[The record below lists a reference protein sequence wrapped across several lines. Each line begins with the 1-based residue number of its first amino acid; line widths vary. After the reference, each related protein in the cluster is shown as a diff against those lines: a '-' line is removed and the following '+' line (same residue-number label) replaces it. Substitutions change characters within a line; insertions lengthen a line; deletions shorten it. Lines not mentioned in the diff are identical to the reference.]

1 MRRDLHRLLIGL
13 APIVLAWAPARAA
26 TEIKLEKHYL
36 AGVVEKLPPN
46 RFDQEG
52 KYRGSVH
59 SYRLVGIDPRLRKL
73 LAAFTVE
80 GEYRPPAA
88 GPISENAMRSKDH
101 VEGWRKFRF
110 EIKASVNAEAGLDG
124 SPRFRVDV
132 DEVKRTEL
140 EGVAGLLAKLLGK
153 QFDAIATQVVDG
165 KAESVNQKINAEIM
179 KRAAMYKDY
188 GVLCGIDYAPD
199 FVVLKFDL
207 TRLDRQGILGYVYPG
222 PREGAVPLHRWL
234 NVRTGAHRYTLSE
247 TIDVGGAFTPE
258 GVACYVPVADAP
270 GATPVELLQGRID
283 HIYTTAPE
291 AERIRPRL
299 FHPAGTA
306 FHVLSAPADGAVP
319 FYRFNDGRRGLHFYT
334 THPHAEFAK

>member
-1 MRRDLHRLLIGL
+1 MSHPRRAGLAFAILSSLLI
-13 APIVLAWAPARAA
+13 APARAA
-26 TEIKLEKHYL
+26 TEIKLEKGYL

-46 RFDQEG
+46 RFDQE

-59 SYRLVGIDPRLRKL
+59 SFRLVGIDPQARKL
-73 LAAFTVE
+73 LAAFTAE
-80 GEYRPPAA
+80 GEFRPPAS
-88 GPISENAMRSKDH
+88 GPIGENASRSKGH
-101 VEGWRKFRF
+101 VDGWRKFRF
-110 EIKASVNAEAGLDG
+110 EIKASANIEAGPDG
-124 SPRFRVDV
+124 TPRFRVEV

-165 KAESVNQKINAEIM
+165 KAESVNQKLNAEIL

-188 GVLCGIDYAPD
+188 GVLCGIDYAPE

-207 TRLDRQGILGYVYPG
+207 TRLDRQGTLGYVFAEPRPG
-222 PREGAVPLHRWL
+222 TVPLHRWL
-234 NVRTGAHRYTLSE
+234 NVRTGAHRYTISP
-247 TIDVGGAFTPE
+247 TIDVPGAFAPE
-258 GVACYVPVADAP
+258 GIACHVPTPDAP
-270 GATPVELLQGRID
+270 DAAPVELLRGRID
-283 HIYTTAPE
+283 HLYTTDAQ

-299 FHPAGTA
+299 YQSEGVA

-319 FYRFNDGRRGLHFYT
+319 FLRFYNSRRNLHFYT